1 MAHPYSTYLLQQSSL
16 QVEGDLFLEAD
27 PAAQLALPQLGEQLR
42 RQRVV
47 IGGAPE
53 AVAVVARARSL
64 LPRRL
69 PLPPGRGFVY
79 QVATCYR
86 KATKEDN
93 VQGDPIW
100 SRNVIC

>member
-16 QVEGDLFLEAD
+16 QVKGDLFLEAD

-53 AVAVVARARSL
+53 AVPVVAHRSL
-64 LPRRL
+64 LSRRL
-69 PLPPGRGFVY
+69 PLPPWRGFVY

-86 KATKEDN
+86 KATKEAN